1 MNAER
6 PSRVSVL
13 DPINP
18 SITGV
23 KTILFQPFDLKK
35 WFIIGFC
42 AWLAYFGSGTGGPNL
57 GGPHFGGGPGYKVD
71 SAEDIEMEIEKA
83 KDFIVDNL
91 PWFGT
96 IAVMVGALI
105 ILLWLVIKWL
115 SSRGRFMFLH
125 CVANNK
131 AEVKVPWK
139 KFQRQGNSLFLFRI
153 VLAILCALVVIFFL
167 VITVLLVLAL
177 KFADHIYILPII
189 GLIMNIVAFIC
200 IIIVFSLVAKF
211 TADFVVPIM
220 FLGTTSCVAAWR
232 QFLALLS
239 ANKARFF
246 LYILFQ
252 IVIAMAIGAIVIAAV
267 CVTCCCAACILA
279 IPYIGTVLMLPLLI
293 FRRAYSLY
301 YLQQFGPRFDVFTGE
316 IQTA

>member
-1 MNAER
+1 MNTER

-13 DPINP
+13 DPLNP

-23 KTILFQPFDLKK
+23 KTVLFQPFDLKK

-42 AWLAYFGSGTGGPNL
+42 AWLAYFGSGTGGPNF
-57 GGPHFGGGPGYKVD
+57 GGPNFGGGPKYEVD
-71 SAEDIEMEIEKA
+71 SAKEIEMELERA
-83 KDFIVDNL
+83 KDFIVNNL
-91 PWFGT
+91 PWIGS

-105 ILLWLVIKWL
+105 ILLWLVITWL

-131 AEVKVPWK
+131 AEVKIPWK
-139 KFQRQGNSLFLFRI
+139 KFQRHSNSLFLFRI
-153 VLAILCALVVIFFL
+153 VLTIVGGLVVIFFL
-167 VITVLLVLAL
+167 VVTVLLVLAL
-177 KFADHIYILPII
+177 KFADHAYILPVI

-200 IIIVFSLVAKF
+200 VIFGFSLVAKF
-211 TADFVVPIM
+211 TSDFVVPIM
-220 FLGTTSCVAAWR
+220 FLGTTSCVTAWR

-239 ANKARFF
+239 ANKARFL

-252 IVIAMAIGAIVIAAV
+252 IVIAMVIGVIVIAAV

-293 FRRAYSLY
+293 FKRAYSLY
-301 YLQQFGPRFDVFTGE
+301 YLQQFGPRFDVFAGE
-316 IQTA
+316 IQAA